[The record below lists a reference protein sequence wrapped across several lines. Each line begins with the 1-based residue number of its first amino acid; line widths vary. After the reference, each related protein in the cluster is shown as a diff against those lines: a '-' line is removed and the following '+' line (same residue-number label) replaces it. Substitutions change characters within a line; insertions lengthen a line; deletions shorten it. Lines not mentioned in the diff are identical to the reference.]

1 MYNKRYCD
9 TDMLSVIKFRFI
21 WLNINLYGHD
31 IIKNALH
38 YAVEPINELN
48 CINLTMYYVKY

>member
-9 TDMLSVIKFRFI
+9 TDVLSVIKVRFF

-38 YAVEPINELN
+38 YAVELINELN
-48 CINLTMYYVKY
+48 CKFNNV